1 MRRPLLLVLALVASL
16 LLAGCPQD
24 SGTRRAATTPTRRPA
39 TTTTTAPGQDPAE
52 GPVPAPAPDDLPRAV
67 LLGGAKLTSI
77 ALDSGRPTDIP
88 NPRLDNGL
96 QVVGLLDRAYGAMVL
111 VRGPL
116 PQDAGAVYVLNDNE
130 HLPRSLGT
138 GVRAVA
144 GDTTAEAWIANAS
157 APEAVSEVRR
167 VDLGKD
173 VPPLVQAVVP
183 GRTLAGVG
191 AGGLIVTPVERSGRI
206 DVVDAVRG
214 STTRTLAPNG
224 TFLGA
229 DGLRA
234 VVLADADCPVTCT
247 VLVAGPAG
255 DRSWPRPAGLQPEAS
270 AAAVASGAVLFVARQ
285 AGGGADPRSAGT
297 LGPRHLYV
305 LDLTSGEVKD
315 VQVDLPPETGPPPM
329 ATDAQGRWAFTRV
342 GPSELVGVRMA
353 TAEPVRFP
361 FELEPWGAI
370 AVTAGGACACG
381 GGGGGGGPTV

>member
-1 MRRPLLLVLALVASL
+1 MRRPLLLVLALVAAL
-16 LLAGCPQD
+16 VLAGCPQD
-24 SGTRRAATTPTRRPA
+24 SGTRRATTTTTTRRAA
-39 TTTTTAPGQDPAE
+39 TTTTTAPGPAPGE
-52 GPVPAPAPDDLPRAV
+52 APNPAPAPDDLPRAV

-77 ALDSGRPTDIP
+77 ALDTGRPTDIP
-88 NPRLDNGL
+88 NPRLENGL
-96 QVVGLLDRAYGAMVL
+96 QVVGLLDRAFGAMVL

-116 PQDAGAVYVLNDNE
+116 PQDAGAVSVLNDNE

-144 GDTTAEAWIANAS
+144 GGTTAEAWIANAG

-167 VDLGKD
+167 VDLSRD
-173 VPPLVQAVVP
+173 VPPLVQSVVP
-183 GRTLAGVG
+183 GRTLAGFG
-191 AGGLIVTPVERSGRI
+191 AGGLIITPVERSGRI
-206 DVVDAVRG
+206 DVVEPVRG

-224 TFLGA
+224 SFLGA
-229 DGLRA
+229 DGQRA
-234 VVLADADCPVTCT
+234 VVLADADCPVTCS

-255 DRSWPRPAGLQPEAS
+255 DRTWPLPAGLQPEVG

-285 AGGGADPRSAGT
+285 GAATSRSAGAQ
-297 LGPRHLYV
+297 GPRHLYV

-329 ATDAQGRWAFTRV
+329 ATDAQGRWAFTRI
-342 GPSELVGVRMA
+342 GPSELVAVRLA

-381 GGGGGGGPTV
+381 GGGGGGGPSV

>member
-1 MRRPLLLVLALVASL
+1 MRRPLLLVLALVAAL
-16 LLAGCPQD
+16 VLAGCPQD
-24 SGTRRAATTPTRRPA
+24 SGTPRAATTTTTRRPA
-39 TTTTTAPGQDPAE
+39 TTTTTAPGQDPGE
-52 GPVPAPAPDDLPRAV
+52 GPAPAPAPDDLPRAV
-67 LLGGAKLTSI
+67 LLGGAKLTSV

-88 NPRLDNGL
+88 NPRLENGL

-144 GDTTAEAWIANAS
+144 GGTTAEAWIANAS

-167 VDLGKD
+167 VDLSRD
-173 VPPLVQAVVP
+173 VPPLVQSVVP
-183 GRTLAGVG
+183 GRTLAGFG

-206 DVVDAVRG
+206 DVVEPVRG
-214 STTRTLAPNG
+214 SATRTLAPNG
-224 TFLGA
+224 SFLGA
-229 DGLRA
+229 DGQRA
-234 VVLADADCPVTCT
+234 VVLADADCPVTCS

-255 DRSWPRPAGLQPEAS
+255 DRTWPLPAGLQPEVN

-285 AGGGADPRSAGT
+285 AGGTGRATGT
-297 LGPRHLYV
+297 PGPRHLYV

-315 VQVDLPPETGPPPM
+315 VQIDLPPETGPPPM
-329 ATDAQGRWAFTRV
+329 ATDAQGRWAFTRI
-342 GPSELVGVRMA
+342 GPSELVGVRLA

-381 GGGGGGGPTV
+381 GGGGGGGPSV

>member
-1 MRRPLLLVLALVASL
+1 MRRPLLLVFALVAAII
-16 LLAGCPQD
+16 LAGCPQD
-24 SGTRRAATTPTRRPA
+24 SGTRRAASTTTTQRPA
-39 TTTTTAPGQDPAE
+39 TTTTTAPGQAPEE
-52 GPVPAPAPDDLPRAV
+52 GPDPAPAPDDLPRAV
-67 LLGGAKLTSI
+67 LLGGAKLTSV

-88 NPRLDNGL
+88 NPRLENGL

-144 GDTTAEAWIANAS
+144 GGTTAEAWIANAS

-167 VDLGKD
+167 VDLSRD
-173 VPPLVQAVVP
+173 VPTLMQSVVP
-183 GRTLAGVG
+183 GRTLAAFG

-206 DVVDAVRG
+206 DVVEPVRG

-224 TFLGA
+224 SFLGA
-229 DGLRA
+229 DGQRA
-234 VVLADADCPVTCT
+234 VVLADADCPVTCS

-255 DRSWPRPAGLQPEAS
+255 DRTWPLPAGLQPEVN

-285 AGGGADPRSAGT
+285 AGGTGGSAGT
-297 LGPRHLYV
+297 QGPRHLYV

-329 ATDAQGRWAFTRV
+329 ATDAQGRWAFTRI
-342 GPSELVGVRMA
+342 GPSELVGVRLA

-370 AVTAGGACACG
+370 AVTAGGACECG
-381 GGGGGGGPTV
+381 GGGGGGGPSV

>member
-16 LLAGCPQD
+16 VLAGCPQD
-24 SGTRRAATTPTRRPA
+24 SGTRRAATTTTRRPA
-39 TTTTTAPGQDPAE
+39 TTTTTTAPGQDPGE
-52 GPVPAPAPDDLPRAV
+52 GPAPAPDDLPRAV

-144 GDTTAEAWIANAS
+144 GGTTAEAWIASAG
-157 APEAVSEVRR
+157 APEAVSEIRR

-191 AGGLIVTPVERSGRI
+191 AGGLIVTQVERSGRI
-206 DVVDAVRG
+206 DVVDAGRG

-229 DGLRA
+229 DGQRA

-255 DRSWPRPAGLQPEAS
+255 DRSWPLPAGLQPEAR

-285 AGGGADPRSAGT
+285 AGGGADPGSDGT

-329 ATDAQGRWAFTRV
+329 ATDSQGRWAFTRV
-342 GPSELVGVRMA
+342 GPSELVGVRLA

-381 GGGGGGGPTV
+381 GGGGGGGSTV

>member
-1 MRRPLLLVLALVASL
+1 MRRPLLLVLALGAALV
-16 LLAGCPQD
+16 LAGCPQD
-24 SGTRRAATTPTRRPA
+24 SGTRRATTTTTTRRAA
-39 TTTTTAPGQDPAE
+39 TTTTTAPGQAPGEAPD
-52 GPVPAPAPDDLPRAV
+52 PAPAPDDLPRAV

-88 NPRLDNGL
+88 NPRLENGL
-96 QVVGLLDRAYGAMVL
+96 QVVGLLDRAFGAMVL

-144 GDTTAEAWIANAS
+144 GGTTAEAWIANAD

-167 VDLGKD
+167 VDLSRD
-173 VPPLVQAVVP
+173 VPPLVQSVVP
-183 GRTLAGVG
+183 GRTLAGFG

-206 DVVDAVRG
+206 DVVEPVRG

-224 TFLGA
+224 SFLGA
-229 DGLRA
+229 DGQRA
-234 VVLADADCPVTCT
+234 VVLADADCPVTCS

-255 DRSWPRPAGLQPEAS
+255 DRTWPLPAGLQPEVS

-285 AGGGADPRSAGT
+285 EAATSRPAGT
-297 LGPRHLYV
+297 RGPRHLYV

-329 ATDAQGRWAFTRV
+329 ATDAQGRWAFTRI
-342 GPSELVGVRMA
+342 GPSELVGVRLA

-381 GGGGGGGPTV
+381 GGGGGGGPSV